1 MTYEEFKE
9 KVGSVILTD
18 DGNCP
23 VTPVV
28 QMLQGKWKLQI
39 LYELCIKCPMRFGE
53 LKKMLKPITNTAL
66 TNALKELEADDLIQR
81 IQYNEMP
88 LRVEYSLTLKG
99 QDLLPVFYAIMQW
112 PLRGTTTRSGRG
124 KKKNAGEISLTILAE
139 VFSWYYPDSESIT
152 VYTQDRDSYDY
163 QKSARERLND
173 VFASKTSIDVS
184 YKSNDTLLCQMFRNG
199 MLSLGQID
207 TLRCDERVV
216 VYTRSRDDKSTALVA
231 KRTDNQQFKALLQDM
246 NVQIIF

>member
-1 MTYEEFKE
+1 M
-9 KVGSVILTD
+9 
-18 DGNCP
+18 
-23 VTPVV
+23 
-28 QMLQGKWKLQI
+28 
-39 LYELCIKCPMRFGE
+39 
-53 LKKMLKPITNTAL
+53 
-66 TNALKELEADDLIQR
+66 
-81 IQYNEMP
+81 
-88 LRVEYSLTLKG
+88 
-99 QDLLPVFYAIMQW
+99 
-112 PLRGTTTRSGRG
+112 
-124 KKKNAGEISLTILAE
+124 
-139 VFSWYYPDSESIT
+139 
-152 VYTQDRDSYDY
+152 
-163 QKSARERLND
+163 RLND